1 MADMR
6 YRMVSVVLLLA
17 ACSTTLAHRLDA
29 DYVPSD
35 EGFRIEFFLG
45 DGSPGADLAVTAQ
58 LAGGEPMEI
67 GRTDDQGM
75 ILFVP
80 PAPGEW
86 KIVGA
91 GAGHSTSRNPL
102 MLQVDRIP
110 ETKGDSSEAAAG
122 SSSVQSSQHD
132 PEWASNRGRFP
143 WWEVVISLGFIT
155 FLTLVTLAMMR
166 RSAHGVSR
174 PAELEQLAH
183 EVAHLRATVS
193 QLREEVTELKEH
205 REVRP

>member
-1 MADMR
+1 
-6 YRMVSVVLLLA
+6 MVSVVLLLA

-29 DYVPSD
+29 DYVHSD

-102 MLQVDRIP
+102 TIQVDRVPDTKNDSIGPARTRSVPTGEHEP
-110 ETKGDSSEAAAG
+110 ER
-122 SSSVQSSQHD
+122 
-132 PEWASNRGRFP
+132 ASRRGRFP

-166 RSAHGVSR
+166 RSAHVVSR

>member
-1 MADMR
+1 MTDVR

-17 ACSTTLAHRLDA
+17 ACSTTLGHRLDA
-29 DYVPSD
+29 DYMRGD

-80 PAPGEW
+80 PAPGKW

-102 MLQVDRIP
+102 IIQVDRVP
-110 ETKGDSSEAAAG
+110 DTKSDSSEAAAG
-122 SSSVQSSQHD
+122 TSSVPAGEHD
-132 PEWASNRGRFP
+132 SAQASNRGRFP
-143 WWEVVISLGFIT
+143 WLEVVISLGFIT

-183 EVAHLRATVS
+183 EVAHLRATVG
-193 QLREEVTELKEH
+193 QLREEVAELKEH